1 MIYRFYK
8 NLLSRLETIFQLYRF
23 VISTK
28 DPIKFILITVLILT
42 SILFIFFK
50 AFEFIAPFT
59 YLAL

>member
-1 MIYRFYK
+1 M
-8 NLLSRLETIFQLYRF
+8 SRLETIFQLYKF
-23 VISTK
+23 VIITK

>member
-1 MIYRFYK
+1 MAHRLYR
-8 NLLSRLETIFQLYRF
+8 NLISRLETIFQLYKF
-23 VISTK
+23 VILTK